1 MKLHHWIGA
10 LGLAVATVAGA
21 QEYPTKPVRVIV
33 PWVPGGGADI
43 MARLVTAKLT
53 DALGQQFVVENKG
66 GATGTIGTDMVAKAA
81 PDGYMLVSGT
91 NATHV
96 IAVALGAKMAYNQ
109 EKDLTPIVRI
119 GAVPHVLSVHPS
131 LDVKTVQE
139 LIALA
144 KAKPGQLAYGSSG
157 NGSTP
162 HLAGETFKAMTGVN
176 LLHVP
181 YKGAGQSLAD
191 AVAGVVQVSFDTLP
205 SQLGYIRGGKLRPI
219 AVLGPKRLG
228 TLPDL
233 PTIAE
238 VGFPGAEGLTWFGMF
253 GPAGMSPTVVQ
264 KLHGEV
270 AKAVKLPDVKA
281 KFETLGAEDGTAESP
296 QEFAASVKAE
306 IAKYT
311 KVAKD
316 AGLKAE

>member
-10 LGLAVATVAGA
+10 LGLAVAAVAGA

-191 AVAGVVQVSFDTLP
+191 TVAGVVQVSFDTLP

-253 GPAGMSPTVVQ
+253 GPAGMPPAVVQ

>member
-1 MKLHHWIGA
+1 MKLRHWIGA
-10 LGLAVATVAGA
+10 LGLVVAAVAGA

-191 AVAGVVQVSFDTLP
+191 TVAGVVQVSFDTLP

-238 VGFPGAEGLTWFGMF
+238 VGYPGAEGLTWFGMF
-253 GPAGMSPTVVQ
+253 GPAGMSPAVVQ

>member
-1 MKLHHWIGA
+1 MKLRHCLGA
-10 LGLAVATVAGA
+10 LGLAVAAVAGA

-191 AVAGVVQVSFDTLP
+191 TVAGVVQVSFDTLP

-238 VGFPGAEGLTWFGMF
+238 VGYPGAEGLTWFGMF
-253 GPAGMSPTVVQ
+253 GPAGMSPAVVQ